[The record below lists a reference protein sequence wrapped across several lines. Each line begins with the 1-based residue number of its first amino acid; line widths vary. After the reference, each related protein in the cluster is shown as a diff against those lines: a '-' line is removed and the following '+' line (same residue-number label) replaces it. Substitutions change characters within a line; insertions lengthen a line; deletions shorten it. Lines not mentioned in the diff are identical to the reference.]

1 MYDTCRHIK
10 NDGVKCG
17 SPAIKGTLF
26 CHNHTNIRKLTRR
39 RARYGSITIP
49 FVFPEDRTSLQTNF
63 FLVLQAL
70 AEGKIDN
77 QTSNSMTRTLRA
89 CSLNLAKGPL
99 VEADHDNTVQR
110 VILTP
115 DGEEIAPPREAL
127 EKDEPAPTHG
137 PECPCRKCAE
147 QYRGAAPER
156 HHSDCKCGLCKA
168 SAPQPEPNLKEDGE
182 ENPAVAAQLYSREPA
197 PHTANDDAEDD
208 DSLNDYESIRQI
220 YWARQDAMK
229 AGLEPPPWPSDVE
242 KRAGEK
248 TDDAAPKSE
257 PYHVRRYNEIMEQVE
272 KNKQIAN
279 EIWRRRYPEQAA
291 KEDAE
296 KANSQQATANSEHL
310 ATTNP

>member
-1 MYDTCRHIK
+1 MIQLCRHIL
-10 NDGVKCG
+10 
-17 SPAIKGTLF
+17 PAGRECTQPALHGTHYCRF
-26 CHNHTNIRKLTRR
+26 HTQARRHTRR
-39 RARYGSITIP
+39 RRRNPNDFTFTLPLAL
-49 FVFPEDRTSLQTNF
+49 PEDRAAIQTN
-63 FLVLQAL
+63 LHLIAL
-70 AEGKIDN
+70 ATIEGRIEPAVARAL
-77 QTSNSMTRTLRA
+77 TYTYRA
-89 CSLNLAKGPL
+89 CALNLKAGPL
-99 VEADHDNTVQR
+99 LDADHDNTVQR

-168 SAPQPEPNLKEDGE
+168 SAPQPEPNLKEAGE
-182 ENPAVAAQLYSREPA
+182 ENPADAAQLYSREPA
-197 PHTANDDAEDD
+197 PHRANDDAEED

-220 YWARQDAMK
+220 YWARQEAMK
-229 AGLEPPPWPSDVE
+229 AGLEPPPWPSDAE
-242 KRAGEK
+242 KKTGAK
-248 TDDAAPKSE
+248 TDDAPKPE

-296 KANSQQATANSEHL
+296 KAAPSC
-310 ATTNP
+310 